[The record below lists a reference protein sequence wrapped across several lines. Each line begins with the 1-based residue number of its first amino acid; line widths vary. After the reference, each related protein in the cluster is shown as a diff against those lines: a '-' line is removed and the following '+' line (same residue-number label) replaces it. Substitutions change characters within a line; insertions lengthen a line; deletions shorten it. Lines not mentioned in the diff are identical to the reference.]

1 MLLEINMKETWK
13 PKKFIVFFGKTIY
26 IMIVL
31 VAQYL
36 LVGVVIA
43 LFLELII
50 RWTDQEVTH
59 LERFQMIV
67 GWPIMAI
74 IFIYNFIVGMFS

>member
-1 MLLEINMKETWK
+1 MLLEINIKKIWK
-13 PKKFIVFFGKTIY
+13 PKKFIVSLRKTIY

-67 GWPIMAI
+67 GWPVMVV